1 MSILD
6 NPFALVVCV
15 TAFVCGALLI
25 GSGALQPW
33 LTSVFAKS
41 PVSLVA
47 IIGMKLRMTNA
58 SEVVM
63 AYIVCRKAEMPVTI
77 EELEELY
84 LSAPKQFVPEVQ
96 KLVGEHMKT
105 KKK

>member
-6 NPFALVVCV
+6 SPFALVVCI
-15 TAFVCGALLI
+15 TAFVCAVLLI

-47 IIGMKLRMTNA
+47 IIGMKLRMMNA

-63 AYIVCRKAEMPVTI
+63 AYIVCRKAEMPTRI
-77 EELEELY
+77 EDLEALY

-96 KLVGEHMKT
+96 KLAGEHLKG
-105 KKK
+105 KNK